1 MAAGAVVGERRHAV
15 GVVVTPT
22 YTATTN
28 GTSPAWLAS
37 IASPTRR
44 IEGRMGATQ
53 LEALANL
60 RVAVHRT
67 IWLVSCS
74 SFKPKLSSLTFLTE
88 VQAPHCKT

>member
-1 MAAGAVVGERRHAV
+1 V
-15 GVVVTPT
+15 GVAVSPT

-53 LEALANL
+53 PEALSNL
-60 RVAVHRT
+60 RVALQRAVHADEVRT
-67 IWLVSCS
+67 AETRAMLDA
-74 SFKPKLSSLTFLTE
+74 LG
-88 VQAPHCKT
+88 AA